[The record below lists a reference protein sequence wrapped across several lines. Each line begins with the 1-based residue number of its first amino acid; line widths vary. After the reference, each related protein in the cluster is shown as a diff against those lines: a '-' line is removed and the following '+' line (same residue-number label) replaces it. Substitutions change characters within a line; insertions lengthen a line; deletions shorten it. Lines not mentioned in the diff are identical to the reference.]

1 MTLRAIGLALAAL
14 LALASAAQAEGPAV
28 SALNGKAS
36 LEAGAVGNPFAS
48 SALGVAQGSVAA
60 PLGHS
65 FGVQLDGAA
74 ATAFNSLFGGGMAHL
89 FWRDPKIGLLGPVAG
104 VAGGRGMTIGFYG
117 GEGDFYAGPV
127 TLGFVAGY
135 RDAGGQSLV
144 LSGGVYQGR
153 LTVYPI
159 PDLAL
164 GIQLGQT
171 AGFTSAS
178 GRIEFLPELFGR
190 QGISLF
196 AQGLAGDN
204 GYYRATAG
212 LQIFFGPSKSL
223 IRRHREDDPI
233 LMSGVLPAL
242 LEAATFANS
251 LTPRDAARYFWNWA
265 TIQEGCCG
273 PF

>member
-1 MTLRAIGLALAAL
+1 MTVRSFLALAAL
-14 LALASAAQAEGPAV
+14 LALASPAQAEGPAV

-74 ATAFNSLFGGGMAHL
+74 ATAFNSFFGGGMAHL

-104 VAGGRGMTIGFYG
+104 VAGGRGATTGFYG
-117 GEGDFYAGPV
+117 GEGDLYAGPV
-127 TLGFVAGY
+127 TLGVVAGY
-135 RDAGGQSLV
+135 IHTGGRAFTQ
-144 LSGGVYQGR
+144 SGGFYQGR

-159 PDLAL
+159 PDLAV
-164 GIQLGQT
+164 GVQLGQSAGVT
-171 AGFTSAS
+171 AAG

-190 QGISLF
+190 QGVSFF
-196 AQGLAGDN
+196 AQGNVGD
-204 GYYRATAG
+204 GGHYRATAG

-223 IRRHREDDPI
+223 IRRHREDDPYFFEGPVMME
-233 LMSGVLPAL
+233 LSLVASRVAP
-242 LEAATFANS
+242 
-251 LTPRDAARYFWNWA
+251 LTPREAARYFWDWA
-265 TIQEGCCG
+265 SIQSGY
-273 PF
+273 